1 VQPPETAT
9 TNPTSKKSLGTKMS
23 KMFHGLST
31 NSPAASND
39 IANDDDDAAAA
50 IRQVCEGEIA
60 RYLME
65 AAKRECPL
73 VYDHDGSFGDPLKW
87 WKVNGVR
94 FPYVANASYLLGH
107 SSNFDTL

>member
-1 VQPPETAT
+1 MGSARTVLLHQMTLPMMMMMLLLFVRFVRE
-9 TNPTSKKSLGTKMS
+9 
-23 KMFHGLST
+23 
-31 NSPAASND
+31 
-39 IANDDDDAAAA
+39 
-50 IRQVCEGEIA
+50 RGEIA
-60 RYLME
+60 RYLMD